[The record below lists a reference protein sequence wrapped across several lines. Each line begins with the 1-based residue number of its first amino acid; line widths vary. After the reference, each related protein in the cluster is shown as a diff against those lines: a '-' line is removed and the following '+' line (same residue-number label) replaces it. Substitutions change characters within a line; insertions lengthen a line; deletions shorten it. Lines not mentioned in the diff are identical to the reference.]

1 MMDRRRRGE
10 PDVFLDW
17 KVRIFFVGAALLG
30 VGVFLQRDV
39 LALIAAG
46 VLGVGLVLTLVGK
59 YRERRRLEAEQ
70 AWEGEPDGEDAATP
84 GDVPP
89 R

>member
-1 MMDRRRRGE
+1 MDRRRRDE
-10 PDVFLDW
+10 PDIFLDW

-30 VGVFLQRDV
+30 AGVFLQRDV
-39 LALIAAG
+39 LALIAAA
-46 VLGVGLVLTLVGK
+46 VLGAGVVLILIGK
-59 YRERRRLEAEQ
+59 YRERRRLEAQ
-70 AWEGEPDGEDAATP
+70 QVWDDEPDGEDADMP